1 MEHSIRPWEHFEN
14 TLRTLWL
21 IFLYRRK
28 VVRATNGNCDLD
40 RCAANTKASMQS
52 SDEFGILERDW
63 DKGEAQTSMYVVLD
77 MELYALLPGPTFRGE
92 ALTRPFSE
100 LD

>member
-1 MEHSIRPWEHFEN
+1 
-14 TLRTLWL
+14 
-21 IFLYRRK
+21 
-28 VVRATNGNCDLD
+28 
-40 RCAANTKASMQS
+40 MQS

-63 DKGEAQTSMYVVLD
+63 DKGEAQTSMDVVLD

-92 ALTRPFSE
+92 ALPHPFSE